1 MERDTKQRRAIR
13 ALFEKANRPLS
24 PTEVL
29 ELGKEEVSGLGI
41 ATVYRSLKSLVDEK
55 WLVPVQLPGEPDRYE
70 PAGKHHHHHFHCRE
84 CKKVYEVEG
93 CPGDLKKLSPRGFKL
108 EGHELTLYGVCAA
121 CAK

>member
-24 PTEVL
+24 PNEVL

-70 PAGKHHHHHFHCRE
+70 PAGKHHHHHFHCRQ